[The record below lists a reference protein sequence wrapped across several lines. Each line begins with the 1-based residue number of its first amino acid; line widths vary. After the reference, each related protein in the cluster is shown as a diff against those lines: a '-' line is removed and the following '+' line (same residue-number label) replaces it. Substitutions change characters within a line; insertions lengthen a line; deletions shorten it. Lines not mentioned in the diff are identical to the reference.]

1 MPWIPS
7 PMSPSPGMPELPEV
21 ETTRRLLEPI
31 MVGRRVDAIDVDH
44 PRAVRHQ
51 ANPADFTDEALGTP
65 HPRRGA
71 ARQIPPH
78 RARRRSDL
86 GLASGDVRS
95 HGSAA
100 IRRGRPVAALPGGD
114 RPELRGR
121 GALSSILGPSGT
133 PRSSA
138 PRSSLRPASPGLD
151 PMPCSPC
158 PTSPVLTGSLQ
169 GRRAPIKALLLDQR
183 IIAGVG
189 NIYAD
194 EALHR
199 ARISPHRAGGSLD
212 RDDVGRLR
220 RAIKVTLQA
229 GLAAGGTSLND
240 MAYLLPD
247 GRAGEFQVRLRA
259 YGREGETCRR
269 GDGTIR
275 RDVVGGRS
283 SYWCPAC
290 QR

>member
-1 MPWIPS
+1 
-7 PMSPSPGMPELPEV
+7 MPELPEV

-31 MVGRRVDAIDVDH
+31 MVGRRVRSVEVGH

-51 ANPADFTDEALGTP
+51 ANPADFAARLTGRRILGVG
-65 HPRRGA
+65 RRGKYLLTKLDGDLIWVLHLGMSGRVEVHPVEVTRPRHCRVA
-71 ARQIPPH
+71 IGLSSGAEVRFIDPRTFGHTAVFSPAELDETGIAR
-78 RARRRSDL
+78 L
-86 GLASGDVRS
+86 GPDALL
-95 HGSAA
+95 
-100 IRRGRPVAALPGGD
+100 ALP
-114 RPELRGR
+114 R
-121 GALSSILGPSGT
+121 
-133 PRSSA
+133 
-138 PRSSLRPASPGLD
+138 
-151 PMPCSPC
+151 
-158 PTSPVLTGSLQ
+158 SPVLAGSLQ

-220 RAIKVTLQA
+220 RAITVTLHA

-259 YGREGETCRR
+259 YGREGKPCRR

-283 SYWCPAC
+283 SFWCPAC
-290 QR
+290 QH

>member
-31 MVGRRVDAIDVDH
+31 MVGRRVRSVEVGH

-51 ANPADFTDEALGTP
+51 ANPADFAARLTGRRILGVG
-65 HPRRGA
+65 RRGKYLLTKLDGEMVWVLHLGMSGRLA
-71 ARQIPPH
+71 ARPIGE
-78 RARRRSDL
+78 ARPRHCRVAIGLSSGTEVRLIDPRTFGHTAVFTAAELDETGIARL
-86 GLASGDVRS
+86 GPDALL
-95 HGSAA
+95 
-100 IRRGRPVAALPGGD
+100 ALP
-114 RPELRGR
+114 RSRVLAASLHGR
-121 GALSSILGPSGT
+121 S
-133 PRSSA
+133 
-138 PRSSLRPASPGLD
+138 
-151 PMPCSPC
+151 
-158 PTSPVLTGSLQ
+158 
-169 GRRAPIKALLLDQR
+169 APIKALLLDQR

-247 GRAGEFQVRLRA
+247 GRAGDFQMRLRA
-259 YGREGETCRR
+259 YGREGKRCRR
-269 GDGTIR
+269 CGGTIR
-275 RDVVGGRS
+275 RDVIRGRAS
-283 SYWCPAC
+283 FWCPAC
-290 QR
+290 QH